1 MTPSS
6 KFVVLTTVLLIIGFA
21 FALPALGQ
29 RRPGAILE
37 RERDL
42 QNRSRG
48 MQKSENEASSPVKR
62 RDPRLAF
69 AQIKEDFKRIQVV
82 NNTLMLAASKAE
94 PLDLK
99 FVGQSAS
106 EIKKLAGQLKSN
118 LTLPEPEKVTK
129 HPQGERLRPMLET
142 LDRLIIEFVNN
153 PILKEANLID
163 AQLSGKARRSL
174 DEIIELS
181 GQVKKSS
188 EKLGKTVQKSQ

>member
-29 RRPGAILE
+29 RRPGVAIIE

-82 NNTLMLAASKAE
+82 NNTPCHTRM
-94 PLDLK
+94 
-99 FVGQSAS
+99 F
-106 EIKKLAGQLKSN
+106 
-118 LTLPEPEKVTK
+118 
-129 HPQGERLRPMLET
+129 
-142 LDRLIIEFVNN
+142 
-153 PILKEANLID
+153 
-163 AQLSGKARRSL
+163 
-174 DEIIELS
+174 
-181 GQVKKSS
+181 
-188 EKLGKTVQKSQ
+188 